1 MGNVMRTVGI
11 IGAAAAILVLAG
23 ASHAAAPAQKPA
35 AKEIWLAAFG
45 HVPTAYNMTPG
56 TSVTRP
62 DGTVRVSRPGYA
74 PLPPYSNVTVRE
86 VTRITAAARRIRVR
100 FSNEFGAKGLTLGA
114 AHIAL
119 AGQDGA
125 ILPGTDHVLTFA
137 GKTSVEIPQGA
148 PMLSDPVD
156 WELPA
161 FAHIAVSVYYPGEVI
176 PPAHNLYTLDAY
188 RSGASGDETGAV
200 TLTPAPAAP
209 AAEGAT
215 GGRGGRGAWG
225 ACALPAGCPL
235 PAPNGNHVSEI
246 DIVPAQAKRTLVA
259 FGDSITEGVVSTP
272 GAFKGWPDVL
282 AERLQANP
290 ATRGWSVFN
299 AGIGSNRLLHDNPS
313 TNALS
318 RFDRDVLAVPG
329 VSAVIVLLGINDI
342 QYSHRGPDEV
352 VHPDQEIPAFQQL
365 IARAHARGIKIY
377 GATITAFEGSPD
389 YTEGGE
395 ADRQA
400 MNTFIRSGAFD
411 GVIDFDAVTRDPAR
425 PTHLLASVESSG
437 HLHPSDAGYA
447 AMGNA
452 VDLALFGAKPEK
464 KKK

>member
-1 MGNVMRTVGI
+1 MRTLRI
-11 IGAAAAILVLAG
+11 IGATAAILALSG
-23 ASHAAAPAQKPA
+23 TSQAAAP
-35 AKEIWLAAFG
+35 KETWLAAFG
-45 HVPTAYNMTPG
+45 HVATAYNMTPG

-74 PLPPYSNVTVRE
+74 PLPPYNNVTVRE

-100 FSNEFGAKGLTLGA
+100 FSNEFGAKGLMIGA
-114 AHIAL
+114 AHVAL
-119 AGQDGA
+119 AGEGGA
-125 ILPGTDHVLTFA
+125 ILPGSDHVLTFS
-137 GKTSVEIPQGA
+137 GKTSVEIPPGA

-156 WELPA
+156 WNLPA
-161 FAHIAVSVYYPGEVI
+161 FAHLAVSVYYPNETV

-188 RSGASGDETGAV
+188 QAGISGDQTGAEN
-200 TLTPAPAAP
+200 LAPAPVAP
-209 AAEGAT
+209 ATADAAAGGR
-215 GGRGGRGAWG
+215 GGRGGRGA
-225 ACALPAGCPL
+225 CANPAGCPL
-235 PAPNGNHVSEI
+235 AAPNGNHVSEI
-246 DIVPAQAKRTLVA
+246 DIVPAAAKQTLVA

-272 GAFKGWPDVL
+272 GAFRGWPDIL

-290 ATRGWSVFN
+290 TTRGWSVFN

-329 VSAVIVLLGINDI
+329 VSAVIVMLGINDI

-400 MNTFIRSGAFD
+400 MNAFIRSGAFD
-411 GVIDFDAVTRDPAR
+411 GVVDFDAVTRDPAR

-447 AMGNA
+447 VMGNA
-452 VDLALFGAKPEK
+452 VDLALFGAKPAK
-464 KKK
+464 KK